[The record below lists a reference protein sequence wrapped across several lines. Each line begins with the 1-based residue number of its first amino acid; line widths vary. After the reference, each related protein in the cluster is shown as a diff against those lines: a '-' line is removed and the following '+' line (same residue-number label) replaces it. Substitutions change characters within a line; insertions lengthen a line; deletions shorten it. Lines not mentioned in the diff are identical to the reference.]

1 MRIAVMAKVAL
12 CACPDY
18 NPDNVASA
26 VDRAVTLCG
35 GIERFVRPGQRVLL
49 KPNMLSAAPLERRV
63 TTDRA
68 VVRAVGKLVLKAG
81 GRIIIGDSPAIDK
94 LSRIS
99 RVNCI
104 KEVAVELG
112 ADLIEFC
119 RPTLVKTPRGSIYH
133 ALELEETVLNADV
146 VINLPKLKTH
156 CMMLLTMGVKNLFGA
171 VVGPRKSQWHMH
183 AGTDRIMFAD
193 LLLDICRTLKPA
205 LTILDGVWGMQGRGP
220 NNGTPCHLGFLAA
233 SCDPLAMDLAIAPL
247 LGVHPVSFP
256 LYNAAVR
263 RGLARSD
270 GSGTQMLGDDPKAI
284 FPKDFQLPVLE
295 SVMPMPG
302 FLSGL
307 IRRHLT
313 SRPVQDPDLCRDC
326 GKCAAV
332 CPPESLRF
340 VAAHRAVIDH
350 LTCIRCYCCQEV
362 CPADAIHFKT
372 GALVGIVERLRAVM
386 PY

>member
-1 MRIAVMAKVAL
+1 MTKVAL

-18 NPDNVASA
+18 DAANVASA

-35 GIERFVRPGQRVLL
+35 GMEQFVRPGQRVLL
-49 KPNMLSAAPLERRV
+49 KPNMLSAAPLEQRV
-63 TTDRA
+63 TTDPA

-81 GRIIIGDSPAIDK
+81 GRIIIGDSPAIDRV
-94 LSRIS
+94 SRIS
-99 RVNCI
+99 RVNGM
-104 KEVAVELG
+104 KAVAAELG

-119 RPTLVKTPRGSIYH
+119 RPILARTPQGSIYH
-133 ALELEETVLNADV
+133 ALELEDTALTADV

-156 CMMLLTMGVKNLFGA
+156 CMMLLTMGVKNLFGT

-183 AGTDRIMFAD
+183 AGTNRILFAD
-193 LLLDICRTLKPA
+193 LLLDICRTVKPA
-205 LTILDGVWGMQGRGP
+205 LTILDAVWGMQGRGP

-233 SCDPLAMDLAIAPL
+233 SCDPLAMDLALAPL
-247 LGVHPVSFP
+247 LGAHPASFP
-256 LYNAAVR
+256 LYSAAVR
-263 RGLARSD
+263 RGLAKSHGSD
-270 GSGTQMLGDDPKAI
+270 TQMVGDDPNGLI
-284 FPKDFQLPVLE
+284 PKDFQLPVLE
-295 SVMPMPG
+295 SAMQVPV

-313 SRPVQDPDLCRDC
+313 SRPVQDPVLCQGC

-332 CPPESLRF
+332 CPPGSLRLLETR
-340 VAAHRAVIDH
+340 RAVIDH

-362 CPADAIHFKT
+362 CPANAIHFKT
-372 GALVGIVERLRAVM
+372 GALVGIVDRLRAIM

>member
-1 MRIAVMAKVAL
+1 MTKVAL

-18 NPDNVASA
+18 DAANVASA

-35 GIERFVRPGQRVLL
+35 GMEQFVRPGQRVLL
-49 KPNMLSAAPLERRV
+49 KPNMLSAAPLEQRV
-63 TTDRA
+63 TTDPA

-94 LSRIS
+94 VSRIS
-99 RVNCI
+99 RVNGM
-104 KEVAVELG
+104 KAVAAELG

-119 RPTLVKTPRGSIYH
+119 RPILARTPQGSIYH
-133 ALELEETVLNADV
+133 ALELEDTALTADV

-156 CMMLLTMGVKNLFGA
+156 CMMLLTMGVKNLFGT

-183 AGTDRIMFAD
+183 AGTNRILFAD
-193 LLLDICRTLKPA
+193 LLLDICRTVKPA
-205 LTILDGVWGMQGRGP
+205 LTILDAVWGMQGRGP

-233 SCDPLAMDLAIAPL
+233 SCDPLAMDLALAPL
-247 LGVHPVSFP
+247 LGAHPASFP
-256 LYNAAVR
+256 LYSAAVR
-263 RGLARSD
+263 RGLAKSHGSD
-270 GSGTQMLGDDPKAI
+270 TQMVGDDPNGLI
-284 FPKDFQLPVLE
+284 PKDFQLPVLE
-295 SVMPMPG
+295 SAMQVPV

-313 SRPVQDPDLCRDC
+313 SRPVQDPVLCQGC

-332 CPPESLRF
+332 CPPGSLRLLETR
-340 VAAHRAVIDH
+340 RAVIDH

-362 CPADAIHFKT
+362 CPANAIHFKT
-372 GALVGIVERLRAVM
+372 GALVGIVDRLRAIM